1 MKQPKHSP
9 KLNGKVVHA
18 TRNDG
23 KDEMTG
29 VYHTE
34 KNPNTFTVNDSGAA
48 LCMLRANW
56 TIEDIVETEE

>member
-1 MKQPKHSP
+1 MTKHGP

-34 KNPNTFTVNDSGAA
+34 KGSNIFSINDSGRVFAF
-48 LCMLRANW
+48 LRANW
-56 TIEDIVETEE
+56 TVEIEEE